1 MTAGGF
7 RTPASLAQLDDC
19 LYVLDSNTRAIT
31 MFRRT
36 GFGDTVAEAIAWQ
49 EGGDYKKSA
58 ALWNEAL
65 TQNANYDMAYAG
77 LGKAAYRDG
86 DYKEAHA
93 AVQAGQQHRLVFPR
107 LQGIPQDDSGQVVR
121 ARRRGGG
128 GAGDRYPGRRENTD
142 QTENRPL
149 EREEE

>member
-49 EGGDYKKSA
+49 EG
-58 ALWNEAL
+58 
-65 TQNANYDMAYAG
+65 
-77 LGKAAYRDG
+77 R
-86 DYKEAHA
+86 
-93 AVQAGQQHRLVFPR
+93 RL
-107 LQGIPQDDSGQVVR
+107 
-121 ARRRGGG
+121 
-128 GAGDRYPGRRENTD
+128 
-142 QTENRPL
+142 
-149 EREEE
+149 